1 MHEIHEKQGEW
12 IEPGQESAYCM
23 EEIYCYIYIYIYIAL
38 YVLETLTF
46 STFSLIVMILFIKDV
61 LGRESHVRILKS
73 NLLNLVFV
81 ILLMGRQIL
90 P

>member
-1 MHEIHEKQGEW
+1 MYSTPLH
-12 IEPGQESAYCM
+12 
-23 EEIYCYIYIYIYIAL
+23 
-38 YVLETLTF
+38 F